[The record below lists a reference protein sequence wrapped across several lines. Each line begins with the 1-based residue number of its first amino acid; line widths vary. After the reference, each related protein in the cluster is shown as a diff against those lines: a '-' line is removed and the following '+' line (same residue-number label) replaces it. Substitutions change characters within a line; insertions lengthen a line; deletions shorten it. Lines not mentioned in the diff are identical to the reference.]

1 MNDAVNTDAVC
12 TIILGPCCLL
22 SAMTA
27 SAAVENQTPGREEKA
42 SIPFNKLPVQSR
54 VRLEKEA
61 LSSALHWPGLAKQQA
76 GGGRG
81 EIETERAL
89 LQALVGIMPF
99 TQAQASSIIALTESQ
114 SVSGEFWVVGTD
126 MHSETRATGGEGGA
140 AQSAPAPILD
150 HSPL

>member
-76 GGGRG
+76 GGGEAR
-81 EIETERAL
+81 
-89 LQALVGIMPF
+89 
-99 TQAQASSIIALTESQ
+99 
-114 SVSGEFWVVGTD
+114 
-126 MHSETRATGGEGGA
+126 
-140 AQSAPAPILD
+140 
-150 HSPL
+150 